1 MSDRLA
7 MGEGLTGTRADWLS
21 VWKPAATARG
31 YSYREV
37 DHRAGLTDGY
47 FSRLNCGDIKEPT
60 APTIA
65 AINRALG
72 LEVEVKMLR
81 ADSLDGVGG
90 NAK

>member
-7 MGEGLTGTRADWLS
+7 MTGTRADWLS
-21 VWKPAATARG
+21 VWKPAATAR
-31 YSYREV
+31 YTYREV

-47 FSRLNCGDIKEPT
+47 FSRLMCGDIKEPT

-72 LEVEVKMLR
+72 LEVEVKMLG
-81 ADSLDGVGG
+81 ADSLDGVGE
-90 NAK
+90 